1 LETTSIYKELF
12 PGDTATVR
20 IKLRNT
26 VNSEVPVSLSVTGDI
41 VPLIFFESSNIMLGA
56 LERRDVS
63 IKIIIPKFARIGD
76 YDGDLVVTSGE
87 EEGMIPFTIKVLP
100 PEGKLLDVKVQ
111 PLTPIVA
118 PGEILRLQVDL
129 LNLGKTKSVDVQ
141 FDLQLVDINTGDI
154 VTRNEEAFA
163 VETSL
168 STVKNLTVPEWVEP
182 GRYMVKAVA
191 YYSNVELEGTMQAS
205 SIAYV
210 QVQHRFFRRKLLGVY
225 LWVWWFVL
233 LGIAAAIGGYY
244 LWNWLEYRKKRFKVK
259 LDVGKLP
266 QASAHSEF
274 IGKVAETGIRTFVD
288 LNKLQMHTLIAGATG
303 SGKTVAAMD
312 FIEAALIKK
321 KSVIIFDPTAQWTGF
336 LRKCEDTG
344 MLKRYKYFEMKT
356 GQARAFDGSIKTIH
370 DPYEMIEIAKYMDR
384 PGEISIF
391 NVSNLT
397 PKEIDIVV
405 ASTIEQIFKS
415 KPEESKELKTLIVY
429 DEVHRLLPKF
439 GGSGQGFVQL
449 ERGAREFR
457 KWGIGLVLISQVLS
471 DFVGEIKANIG
482 TEVQMGTRYEGDLER
497 VSMKYGDD
505 VLKSV
510 VKEPIGTGM
519 NVNAEYNNGRP
530 YFVSYRPLL
539 HGTKRLTNDE
549 LKKYEKYF
557 AEMEDFDYQAA
568 ELKKLKV
575 DTMDVE
581 LEIKLSKAK
590 VKSGQFQMADMYLET
605 LRPKLA
611 EHWKKIGKEPIHIVR
626 KKIARSE
633 VVKGIQAAKI
643 ERAKYIKKNPEK
655 KISFK
660 EEVSGLKSQME
671 SLKKKGKD
679 TSGIEIRVKNLEDRL
694 KPFKGAIPAEDS
706 QSIAIEVNE
715 LKRELRGL
723 GKQAIVKKKVVAE
736 KGNVKKTEE
745 KK

>member
-1 LETTSIYKELF
+1 MF
-12 PGDTATVR
+12 PGDTSTVR
-20 IKLRNT
+20 VKLRNT
-26 VNSEVPVSLSVTGDI
+26 LNSEQIVNLKVTGDI
-41 VPLIFFESSNIMLGA
+41 VPLIFFENSNIKLGA
-56 LERRDVS
+56 SERRDVS
-63 IKIIIPKFARIGD
+63 IKIIIPKFARTGD

-87 EEGMIPFTIKVLP
+87 EEGVIPFTIKVLP

-111 PLTPIVA
+111 PLTPTVA

-129 LNLGKTKSVDVQ
+129 LNLGKTKKVDVQ
-141 FDLQLVDINTGDI
+141 FDLQLIDVNTGEI
-154 VTRNEEAFA
+154 VTRSEEAFA

-168 STVKNLTVPEWVEP
+168 STVKNLTIPEWIEP
-182 GRYMVKAVA
+182 GRYMVKAIA
-191 YYSNVELEGTMQAS
+191 YYSNIELEGTMQAS

-210 QVQHRFFRRKLLGVY
+210 QVQHHFFSRKMLGVP
-225 LWVWWFVL
+225 LWLWWLML
-233 LGIAAAIGGYY
+233 LSIGAAIGGYY
-244 LWNWLEYRKKRFKVK
+244 LWNYLEYRKKRFKVK
-259 LDVGKLP
+259 LDASKLP
-266 QASAHSEF
+266 QASEHSEF
-274 IGKVAETGIRTFVD
+274 VGKVAETGIRTFVD

-303 SGKTVAAMD
+303 GGKTVAAMD
-312 FIEAALIKK
+312 IIEAALLKK
-321 KSVIIFDPTAQWTGF
+321 KSVIVFDPTAQWTGF
-336 LRKCEDTG
+336 LRKCEDPG
-344 MLKRYKYFEMKT
+344 MLKRYKYFDMKT
-356 GQARAFDGSIKTIH
+356 GKARSFDGSIKTIH
-370 DPYEMIEIAKYMDR
+370 DPYEMIEIEKYMNR

-415 KPEESKELKTLIVY
+415 KPDESKDLKTLIVY

-439 GGSGQGFVQL
+439 GGSGQGFIQL

-539 HGTKRLTNDE
+539 HGTKRLSNDE

-557 AEMEDFDYQAA
+557 IEMEDLEYQAG
-568 ELKKLKV
+568 ELKKLGV

-581 LEIKLSKAK
+581 LEIKLAKAK
-590 VKSGQFQMADMYLET
+590 VKSGQFQMADMYLES
-605 LRPKLA
+605 LRPKLV
-611 EHWKKIGKEPIHIVR
+611 EHWKKLGKEPMHIVR
-626 KKIARSE
+626 KKIARAE

-655 KISFK
+655 RVSFK
-660 EEVSGLKSQME
+660 EEVSGFKKRLE
-671 SLKKKGKD
+671 TLKKMGRD
-679 TSGIEIRVKNLEDRL
+679 TSNIEIRVNGLDERL
-694 KPFKGAIPAEDS
+694 KPFKGVIPSGDA
-706 QSIAIEVNE
+706 QSISIEVNE
-715 LKRELRGL
+715 LKRELTKLARG
-723 GKQAIVKKKVVAE
+723 GVHASHRKVR
-736 KGNVKKTEE
+736 KNR
-745 KK
+745 